1 LFYQLEGSI
10 TIITQENGERNVLEL
25 HAGDMYL
32 HPAKY
37 PILPRSEGSIGLVIE
52 RKADKAILTVYCG
65 IVRAAII
72 NYMRYT
78 LS

>member
-1 LFYQLEGSI
+1 M
-10 TIITQENGERNVLEL
+10 LEL

-32 HPAKY
+32 HPAKV
-37 PILPRSEGSIGLVIE
+37 PHSPSRSEGSIGLVIE
-52 RKADKAILTVYCG
+52 TKRGQGYTDTWYC
-65 IVRAAII
+65 RAAII